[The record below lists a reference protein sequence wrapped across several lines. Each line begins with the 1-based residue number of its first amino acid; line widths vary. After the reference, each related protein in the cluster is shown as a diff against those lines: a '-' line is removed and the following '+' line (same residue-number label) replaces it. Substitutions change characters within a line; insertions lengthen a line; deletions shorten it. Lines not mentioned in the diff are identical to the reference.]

1 MRLEYRILEIAQG
14 DEQECNFCFLDFD
27 DPTLLNFDTAP
38 ATHQMV
44 ARNTPDGYSD
54 IVFICGEC
62 KNDYDNNTLPWC
74 EKCGRLKRNRN
85 RCFCSHLKA
94 KSTKQISD
102 KELLS
107 QTFSSRL
114 EKKTRELEK
123 ELSTAKEGLKI
134 EIEEVAKFQEKS
146 EEWSKKQ
153 KQELLDKVKG
163 LEERIKQLEEENR
176 KLKDQQNGQLIA
188 QIEVKE
194 TKRWSWLKIKK

>member
-54 IVFICGEC
+54 IVFICSEC
-62 KNDYDNNTLPWC
+62 KKDYNNNTLPWC

-85 RCFCSHLKA
+85 RCFCSHLKT
-94 KSTKQISD
+94 KSTKPLSD

-107 QTFSSRL
+107 QAFSFRL
-114 EKKTRELEK
+114 ENKTRELEK
-123 ELSTAKEGLKI
+123 ELSITKEELKI
-134 EIEEVAKFQEKS
+134 EREEVAKFQEKS
-146 EEWSKKQ
+146 EEWSK
-153 KQELLDKVKG
+153 
-163 LEERIKQLEEENR
+163 NR
-176 KLKDQQNGQLIA
+176 NKSYWI
-188 QIEVKE
+188 
-194 TKRWSWLKIKK
+194 R